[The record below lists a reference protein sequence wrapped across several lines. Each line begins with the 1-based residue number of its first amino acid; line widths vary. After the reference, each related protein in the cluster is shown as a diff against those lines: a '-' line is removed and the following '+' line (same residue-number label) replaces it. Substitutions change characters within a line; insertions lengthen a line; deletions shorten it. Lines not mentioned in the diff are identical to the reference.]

1 MFCKKGVLRNFVK
14 FIGKQQ
20 CQRPFFNKAAGLRP
34 ATLLKRGLWH
44 RCFPVNFVIRT
55 PFLTVHLK
63 WLLLRLNISLKGV
76 VYNFNMAV
84 LISLWRNLMYPFIFS
99 GVAPVI
105 FFLLFLIASEN
116 CMKNGIN

>member
-1 MFCKKGVLRNFVK
+1 M
-14 FIGKQQ
+14 
-20 CQRPFFNKAAGLRP
+20 
-34 ATLLKRGLWH
+34 
-44 RCFPVNFVIRT
+44 NFVIRT
-55 PFLTVHLK
+55 PFFTVHLK

-105 FFLLFLIASEN
+105 FFLLFLMASEN
-116 CMKNGIN
+116 CMKNGIIN